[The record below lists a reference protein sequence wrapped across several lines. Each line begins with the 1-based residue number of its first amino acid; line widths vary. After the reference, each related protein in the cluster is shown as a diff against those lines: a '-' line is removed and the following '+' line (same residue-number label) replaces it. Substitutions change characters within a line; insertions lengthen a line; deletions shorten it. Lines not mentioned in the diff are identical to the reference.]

1 MKRLAFSLLAM
12 TVAMTAMGITKLPR
26 KPMTEE
32 ERTKLMEVRQRQTGG
47 FLEIKGKGYVA
58 ILNGGTE
65 ITEGTVR
72 EILKPLVDFTRGL
85 NIEVRSV
92 EPFVLEKAKSIREK
106 AGAGAC
112 VFIADAPTL
121 PMSLVALEEGWGMV
135 NLAPLREGAPGVEK
149 FAIRFRKELIRI
161 TSIVFSGAKSQYMV
175 SPLQSVTSVADLDK
189 TVGDQFGIDTMMG
202 VVKHLPEIG
211 VVPDQRITYREACR
225 KGIAPAPT
233 NDFQKA
239 IWDKEH
245 AVPKNPM
252 KIEFDPKKG
261 K

>member
-1 MKRLAFSLLAM
+1 MKKLVFMLFAT
-12 TVAMTAMGITKLPR
+12 TVAMSAMGIKKIPR

-32 ERTKLMEVRQRQTGG
+32 ERAKLIEVRQRQTGG

-65 ITEGTVR
+65 ITEETVR
-72 EILKPLVDFTRGL
+72 EIMKPLVDFTRGL
-85 NIEVRSV
+85 NVEVRTVGS
-92 EPFVLEKAKSIREK
+92 FSLAKAKAEREK

-112 VFIADAPTL
+112 VFIADDAAF
-121 PMSLVALEEGWGMV
+121 PMSLIALEECWGMV
-135 NLAPLREGAPGVEK
+135 NLAPLREGTPDAEK
-149 FAIRFRKELIRI
+149 FAQRFRKELIRV
-161 TSIVFSGAKSQYMV
+161 SSLVFSGSKSQYMV
-175 SPLQSVTSVADLDK
+175 SPLQSVTSVASLDK
-189 TVGDQFGIDTMMG
+189 VVGDQFGVDTMMG

-233 NDFQKA
+233 NDVQKA

-245 AVPKNPM
+245 TLPANPM

-261 K
+261 R

>member
-1 MKRLAFSLLAM
+1 MKKLVFTLFATA
-12 TVAMTAMGITKLPR
+12 VAMSAMGVKKIPR

-32 ERTKLMEVRQRQTGG
+32 ERAKLIEVRQRQTGG

-65 ITEGTVR
+65 ITEETVR

-85 NIEVRSV
+85 NVEVRTV
-92 EPFVLEKAKSIREK
+92 GPFTLAKARPEREK

-112 VFIADAPTL
+112 VFIADDAEL

-135 NLAPLREGAPGVEK
+135 NLAPLREGIPDAEK
-149 FAIRFRKELIRI
+149 FARRFRKELVRI
-161 TSIVFSGAKSQYMV
+161 ASIVFSGAKSQYMV
-175 SPLQSVTSVADLDK
+175 SPLQSVTSVAELDK
-189 TVGDQFGIDTMMG
+189 IVGEQFGIDTMMG

-233 NDFQKA
+233 NEYQKA
-239 IWDKEH
+239 IWEKEH